1 MSNHAEAGLR
11 ERKRVATQRSIQ
23 HAALTL
29 ALEHGLEKM
38 TIEDISRVAKISPR
52 TFFNYF
58 PSKDAALVG
67 DIPGFASEESVEAF
81 VHGGPDVPLLPQLA
95 DLLVTN
101 LLPIEEDREIHQLR
115 RAVLKGNTQLI
126 GTRMATLRGFEMRL
140 QDAIERRL
148 AVDDP
153 ELALDKDNLTEQ
165 ALLFTLITVAT
176 TRHAWRCWA
185 DSVGQVTLSERVRA
199 SFGEV
204 YKIALQTR

>member
-29 ALEHGLEKM
+29 ALERGMDKM
-38 TIEDISRVAKISPR
+38 TIEEISRIAKISPR

-67 DIPGFASEESVEAF
+67 DVPGFTSDESLEAF
-81 VHGGPDVPLLPQLA
+81 VHGGPDAPLLPQLA

-101 LLPIEEDREIHQLR
+101 LLPIEEDREIHLLR
-115 RAVLKGNTQLI
+115 RTVLRENTQLI
-126 GTRMATLRGFEMRL
+126 GMRMATLRGFEMRL

-148 AVDDP
+148 AADDP
-153 ELALDKDNLTEQ
+153 SLASDKESLTEQ
-165 ALLFTLITVAT
+165 ALLFTLIAVAT

-185 DSVGQVTLSERVRA
+185 DSVGQVTLSERVKA

>member
-1 MSNHAEAGLR
+1 MSNHAEVGLR
-11 ERKRVATQRSIQ
+11 ERKRVATQRNIQ

-29 ALEHGLEKM
+29 ALKFGVDTM
-38 TIEDISRVAKISPR
+38 TIDEISHLAQISPR

-58 PSKDAALVG
+58 PSKEAALVG
-67 DIPGFASEESVEAF
+67 DIPGFTSEEAVEAF
-81 VHGGPDVPLLPQLA
+81 IHGGPDAPLLPQLA
-95 DLLVTN
+95 DLLVLN

-115 RAVLKGNTQLI
+115 RAVLRDNGQLI

-148 AVDDP
+148 AADDP
-153 ELALDKDNLTEQ
+153 ELALDPENLTEQ
-165 ALLFTLITVAT
+165 ALLFTLIAVAT

-185 DSVGQVTLSERVRA
+185 DSVGEVTLSERVRA

>member
-29 ALEHGLEKM
+29 ALDRGIEKM
-38 TIEDISRVAKISPR
+38 TIEDISRLAEISPR

-67 DIPGFASEESVEAF
+67 DIPGFTSEESIEAF
-81 VHGGPDVPLLPQLA
+81 VHGGPDSPLLPQLA

-115 RAVLKGNTQLI
+115 QAVLKGNTQLI
-126 GTRMATLRGFEMRL
+126 GTRMTTLRGFEMRL

-148 AVDDP
+148 VVDDP
-153 ELALDKDNLTEQ
+153 DLALDKENLTEQ
-165 ALLFTLITVAT
+165 ALLFTLIAVAT

-185 DSVGQVTLSERVRA
+185 DSVGQTALSDRVRA

-204 YKIALQTR
+204 YKIVLQTR